1 MQKETLTQLGQRIHD
16 LRVACGLSQEQLAE
30 VAAVDRAYISQIET
44 GQRNPSVMVLE
55 RIAAALEV
63 PTAELMS
70 AEDDELKRSSQG
82 TLREKREESESER
95 LATER
100 TRLQQDWAADAQK
113 GLNKTI
119 DLLRARGFRVSM
131 DDTGR
136 VSVEPP
142 E

>member
-1 MQKETLTQLGQRIHD
+1 MQKETLKQLGQRIHD
-16 LRVACGLSQEQLAE
+16 LRVDCGLSQEQLAE

-63 PTAELMS
+63 TTAELMS
-70 AEDDELKRSSQG
+70 AEDDELKKSSQG

-95 LATER
+95 LSNER
-100 TRLQQDWAADAQK
+100 ARLQQDWAVDAQK